1 MTQQCSLWPSSF
13 VSAPCCFRLTVDLS
27 AARVASLL
35 HLCVSA
41 ARRHS
46 ASLSAGLYLLLF
58 FSTQISP
65 PSSSSLILF
74 MKGAHSIILS
84 PYIFV
89 CPSFSPHLSAPR
101 GREGGR
107 ERRSREGE
115 MDRLGDGDKRSISR
129 PNSRGRRPP
138 SPLAPLLQ
146 APPPSSVPVTFVPCR
161 LTRVH

>member
-13 VSAPCCFRLTVDLS
+13 VSALCCFRLTVDLS

-46 ASLSAGLYLLLF
+46 TSLSAGLYLLLF
-58 FSTQISP
+58 FSAQTSP

-101 GREGGR
+101 GREGGSR
-107 ERRSREGE
+107 ERE

-129 PNSRGRRPP
+129 PNSRGRRPLP
-138 SPLAPLLQ
+138 PLAPLLQ
-146 APPPSSVPVTFVPCR
+146 APPPSSMPLTFVPCR